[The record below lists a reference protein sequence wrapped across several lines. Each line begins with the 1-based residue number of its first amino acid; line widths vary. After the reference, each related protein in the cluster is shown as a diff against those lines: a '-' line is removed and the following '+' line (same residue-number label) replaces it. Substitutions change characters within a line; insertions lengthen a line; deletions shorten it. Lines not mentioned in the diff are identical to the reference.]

1 MLSFMETQTT
11 DTSQDLPHVIS
22 DAAWRSILPFLQAY
36 PNVSVGNP
44 ETCRRFLSA
53 VLWITKEGATW
64 RAPPKS
70 YGYWNTIYRRYG
82 HWCDAGVFEETLHD
96 HFHEAGELSA
106 ILVDSTIV
114 RAHSCA
120 AGAPKKKAD
129 KTQHASD
136 AAVATLP
143 RNFICP
149 SAKTGS
155 ASGGR

>member
-1 MLSFMETQTT
+1 METQTT
-11 DTSQDLPHVIS
+11 NTFQDLPHVIS

-36 PNVSVGNP
+36 PNVSVGNI

-64 RAPPKS
+64 RARFPKA

-82 HWCDAGVFEETLHD
+82 RWCDAGVFEALHD

-136 AAVATLP
+136 AVAGDSQ
-143 RNFICP
+143 RNSIC
-149 SAKTGS
+149 
-155 ASGGR
+155 R